1 MRRIKQAGPSVLTV
15 ALIAG
20 VIGYIIGCTRE
31 QHERDAQVRAQDK
44 KTTNDG
50 SQKAD
55 PAAGGQ
61 PAAASKAPAE
71 DAGAVE
77 QYSPVRARARDFYT
91 PNSEDLGPDEMRL
104 IACGT
109 GMPTARPKQAAS
121 CWLLELGNGDKFIF
135 DVGTGSNER
144 ISAFQIPYNYLDKV
158 FLSHLHTDHF
168 GDLDALFISGALAGR
183 QKPLRVWG
191 PSGDTPELGTKYAL
205 DHLLKALTWDLAGR
219 KGLTDPRGYHMD
231 VTEFD
236 YKGMNKVVY
245 EENGV
250 TIRSF
255 PAIHAIDGSVSYSVA
270 WNGLKFVF
278 GGDTYPN
285 KWYAEYAKDSDL
297 AIHECFISTPD
308 MIEKFRFTPQ
318 SALLVGTQIHTAP
331 EAFGKTMSLIK
342 PRMAVAY
349 HFFKDFDTTASI
361 NDRVRTTYDGP
372 LSLAEDYMVWNI
384 TKDEIRV
391 RMAIVD
397 EDVWPPPATEK
408 PQLPDPSNRVPYSE
422 QIAGGKLNMK
432 DVIQPI
438 YDEVNKKYG
447 LNEKQD

>member
-1 MRRIKQAGPSVLTV
+1 MIATKKVLILVSVTFV
-15 ALIAG
+15 AVLVYLWG
-20 VIGYIIGCTRE
+20 
-31 QHERDAQVRAQDK
+31 HS
-44 KTTNDG
+44 DG
-50 SQKAD
+50 RQGKELSST
-55 PAAGGQ
+55 
-61 PAAASKAPAE
+61 ASAE
-71 DAGAVE
+71 STPK
-77 QYSPVRARARDFYT
+77 YSPVEARDRDFYA
-91 PNSEDLGPDEMRL
+91 PNSEELGSDEMRL

-144 ISAFQIPYNYLDKV
+144 ISAFQIPYNYLDKI

-168 GDLDALFISGALAGR
+168 GDLDALFVSGALAGR

-191 PSGDTPELGTKYAL
+191 PSGATPERGTKYAL
-205 DHLLKALTWDLAGR
+205 DHLRKALTWDLDGR
-219 KGLTDPRGYHMD
+219 QGLTDPRGYHLE

-236 YKGMNKVVY
+236 YKGMNQIVY
-245 EENGV
+245 QENGV

-255 PAIHAIDGSVSYSVA
+255 PAIHALDGPVSFSVE

-285 KWYAEYAKDSDL
+285 KWYDEYAKDADL
-297 AIHECFISTPD
+297 AIHECFISVPD
-308 MIEKFRFTPQ
+308 MIEKFKFAPQ

-331 EAFGKTMSLIK
+331 EAFGKVMSRIK

-349 HFFKDFDTTASI
+349 HFFKDFDTTGAI
-361 NDRVRTTYDGP
+361 LDGIRETYDGP

-384 TKDEIRV
+384 TKEDIRV
-391 RMAIVD
+391 RLAKVD

-408 PQLPDPSNRVPYSE
+408 PQLPDPKTRIPYSDM
-422 QIAGGKLNMK
+422 ISGGRLDVKE
-432 DVIQPI
+432 VIQPT
-438 YDEVNKKYG
+438 YDAINKEYG
-447 LNEKQD
+447 LNEKQ